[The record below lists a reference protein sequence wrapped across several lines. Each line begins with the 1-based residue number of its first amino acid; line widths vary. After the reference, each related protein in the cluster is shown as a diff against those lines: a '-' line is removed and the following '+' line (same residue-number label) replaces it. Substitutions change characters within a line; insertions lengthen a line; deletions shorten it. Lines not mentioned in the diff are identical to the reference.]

1 MDWLYERRS
10 RLLALVSL
18 AGIIAGGVLA
28 LSGNASGAD
37 LAWAA
42 TIVVMLVPLTWEV
55 ARALLRATSAST

>member
-28 LSGNASGAD
+28 LSGNSSGAD